1 MRLGIELKDIPSQY
15 SDIVEVMGLDKF
27 IEICEFSGGQNIYIP
42 TVKTLENTI
51 RNKEILSY
59 FKEGYSIKQL
69 SKKYN
74 LTTSSIRQ
82 IIKNPR

>member
-1 MRLGIELKDIPSQY
+1 MGIELKDIPSQY

>member
-1 MRLGIELKDIPSQY
+1 MGIELKDIPSQY
-15 SDIVEVMGLDKF
+15 SDIVEVMGIDKF
-27 IEICEFSGGQNIYIP
+27 IEFCEFSGGQNIYIP

-51 RNKEILSY
+51 RNKEILVHY
-59 FKEGYSIKQL
+59 REGYSIKQL

-82 IIKNPR
+82 IVNNPR

>member
-1 MRLGIELKDIPSQY
+1 MGIEFKDIPSQY
-15 SDIVEVMGLDKF
+15 SDIVEVMGIDKF

-59 FKEGYSIKQL
+59 YSDGYSIKQL